1 MRCEPLLPRP
11 GPMTRRMPVLESE
24 LHMPLGQ
31 QIATNLP
38 FLRRYARALTGSQ
51 ATGDAFVRATLEAAL
66 ADEEL
71 KASLEG
77 GRVPLYRA
85 FNKVW
90 SSAYLE
96 LEPAQVSG
104 GEHEAAAQHRLGTI
118 TPLNRQALLL
128 TTLEDFSAAQAAQIM
143 DLETSEVEALVAEAI
158 AEIDREQATQV
169 LIIEDEPLI
178 SMQLEDLVT
187 SIGHE
192 VFGTAATRTQA
203 IQMIGEKMPGLVLAD
218 IQLADGS
225 SGLDAVDDI
234 LAVAKVPVI
243 FITAYPERLLTGDRP
258 EPTYLVTKPFQE
270 KTVRT
275 AISQALFFGSSQPL
289 A

>member
-1 MRCEPLLPRP
+1 M
-11 GPMTRRMPVLESE
+11 S
-24 LHMPLGQ
+24 LGE
-31 QIATNLP
+31 QIAKNLP
-38 FLRRYARALTGSQ
+38 YLRRYARALTGSQ

-66 ADEEL
+66 ADREL
-71 KASLEG
+71 KGSLEG

-85 FNKVW
+85 FNTVW

-96 LEPAQVSG
+96 VPEEDSG
-104 GEHEAAAQHRLGTI
+104 ARAPEDTAGGRLKAI

-128 TTLEDFSAAQAAQIM
+128 TTLEDFSIAETAEIM
-143 DLETSEVEALVAEAI
+143 GLPSDTVEALVQEAVE
-158 AEIDREQATQV
+158 EIDRETTTSV

-178 SMQLEDLVT
+178 SMQLEDLVQ
-187 SIGHE
+187 SLGHE
-192 VFGTAATRTQA
+192 ICGTAATRTQA
-203 IQMIGEKMPGLVLAD
+203 QQVVAEKTPGLVLAD

-234 LAVAKVPVI
+234 LAMGSVPVI

-270 KTVRT
+270 QTVRA
-275 AISQALFFGSSQPL
+275 AISQALFFGSSRPL
-289 A
+289 G

>member
-1 MRCEPLLPRP
+1 M
-11 GPMTRRMPVLESE
+11 S
-24 LHMPLGQ
+24 LGE
-31 QIATNLP
+31 QIAKNLP
-38 FLRRYARALTGSQ
+38 YLRRYARALTGSQ

-66 ADEEL
+66 ADNQL

-96 LEPAQVSG
+96 VADTGGGNGAPEDTASG
-104 GEHEAAAQHRLGTI
+104 RLKSI

-128 TTLEDFSAAQAAQIM
+128 TTLEDFSIDETAEIM
-143 DLETSEVEALVAEAI
+143 EMDPQRVEALVQEAVE
-158 AEIDREQATQV
+158 EIDRESATSV

-178 SMQLEDLVT
+178 SMQLEDLV
-187 SIGHE
+187 SSLGHE
-192 VFGTAATRTQA
+192 ICGTAATRTQA
-203 IQMIGEKMPGLVLAD
+203 QQVVAEHTPGLVLAD

-234 LAVAKVPVI
+234 LAIGSVPVI

-270 KTVRT
+270 QTVRA
-275 AISQALFFGSSQPL
+275 AISQALFFGSSRPL
-289 A
+289 S

>member
-1 MRCEPLLPRP
+1 M
-11 GPMTRRMPVLESE
+11 S
-24 LHMPLGQ
+24 LGE
-31 QIATNLP
+31 QIAKNLP
-38 FLRRYARALTGSQ
+38 YLRRYARALTGSQ
-51 ATGDAFVRATLEAAL
+51 STGDAFVRATLEAAL
-66 ADEEL
+66 ADNDL
-71 KASLEG
+71 KSSLEG

-96 LEPAQVSG
+96 VSDPDG
-104 GEHEAAAQHRLGTI
+104 APRSGEDTASGRLRAI

-128 TTLEDFSAAQAAQIM
+128 TTLEDFSMEEAGDIM
-143 DLETSEVEALVAEAI
+143 GIEASEVEGLVQEAV
-158 AEIDREQATQV
+158 AEIDRETATSV

-178 SMQLEDLVT
+178 SMQLEDLVQ
-187 SIGHE
+187 SLGHE
-192 VFGTAATRTQA
+192 ICGTAATRTQA
-203 IQMIGEKMPGLVLAD
+203 QQVIAEKTPGLVLAD

-234 LAVAKVPVI
+234 LAIGSVPVI

-270 KTVRT
+270 QTVRA
-275 AISQALFFGSSQPL
+275 AISQALFFGSNRPVG
-289 A
+289 

>member
-1 MRCEPLLPRP
+1 MSL
-11 GPMTRRMPVLESE
+11 SE
-24 LHMPLGQ
+24 Q
-31 QIATNLP
+31 VAANLP

-66 ADEEL
+66 ADSNV
-71 KASLEG
+71 KRSLEN
-77 GRVPLYRA
+77 GRIPLYRA

-90 SSAYLE
+90 STGFLDVA
-96 LEPAQVSG
+96 ATDRASG
-104 GEHEAAAQHRLGTI
+104 SEHEAGAQDRLKAI

-128 TTLEDFSAAQAAQIM
+128 TTLEDFTPREAGEIM
-143 DLETSEVEALVAEAI
+143 DLDTSEVERLVAEAI
-158 AEIDREQATQV
+158 AEIDREQATSV

-178 SMQLEDLVT
+178 SMQLEDLV
-187 SIGHE
+187 SSLGHDIA
-192 VFGTAATRTQA
+192 GTAATRTQA
-203 IQMIGEKMPGLVLAD
+203 QEAVAEKTPGLVLAD

-234 LAVAKVPVI
+234 LAITSVPVI

-270 KTVRT
+270 ATVRA
-275 AISQALFFGSSQPL
+275 AISQALFFGSSRPL
-289 A
+289 EDD

>member
-1 MRCEPLLPRP
+1 MSL
-11 GPMTRRMPVLESE
+11 SE
-24 LHMPLGQ
+24 Q
-31 QIATNLP
+31 VAANLP

-66 ADEEL
+66 ADSQL
-71 KASLEG
+71 KQSLEG
-77 GRVPLYRA
+77 GRIPLYRA

-90 SSAYLE
+90 STGFLD
-96 LEPAQVSG
+96 PAATDRASG
-104 GEHEAAAQHRLGTI
+104 TGGDGEHEAGAQDRLKAI

-128 TTLEDFSAAQAAQIM
+128 TTLEDFTPREAAEIM
-143 DLETSEVEALVAEAI
+143 DLETSDVEQLVADAV
-158 AEIDREQATQV
+158 AEIDREQATSV

-178 SMQLEDLVT
+178 SMQLEDLV
-187 SIGHE
+187 SSLGHDIA
-192 VFGTAATRTQA
+192 GTAATRTQVQEA
-203 IQMIGEKMPGLVLAD
+203 VAEKTPGLVLAD

-234 LAVAKVPVI
+234 LAVTSVPVI

-270 KTVRT
+270 ATVRA
-275 AISQALFFGSSQPL
+275 AISQALFFGWRRPL
-289 A
+289 EED

>member
-1 MRCEPLLPRP
+1 M
-11 GPMTRRMPVLESE
+11 S
-24 LHMPLGQ
+24 LGD
-31 QIATNLP
+31 QIAKNLP
-38 FLRRYARALTGSQ
+38 YLRRYARALTGSQ

-66 ADEEL
+66 ADDDL

-90 SSAYLE
+90 SSAYLDVQ
-96 LEPAQVSG
+96 EPAG
-104 GEHEAAAQHRLGTI
+104 DDHETAAQDRLKSI

-128 TTLEDFSAAQAAQIM
+128 TTLEDFSVEQASEIM
-143 DLETSEVEALVAEAI
+143 EVEPSEIESLVQEAVS
-158 AEIDREQATQV
+158 EIDRESSTSV

-187 SIGHE
+187 SLGHE
-192 VFGTAATRTQA
+192 VCGTAATRTQA
-203 IQMIGEKMPGLVLAD
+203 QEVVAQKTPGLVLAD

-234 LAVAKVPVI
+234 LAIDSVPVI

-270 KTVRT
+270 QTVRA
-275 AISQALFFGSSQPL
+275 AISQALFFGSSRPL
-289 A
+289 G

>member
-1 MRCEPLLPRP
+1 M
-11 GPMTRRMPVLESE
+11 S
-24 LHMPLGQ
+24 LGQ
-31 QIATNLP
+31 QIAENLP

-71 KASLEG
+71 KRSLDG
-77 GRVPLYRA
+77 GRIPLYRA
-85 FNKVW
+85 FNKLW
-90 SSAYLE
+90 TSAHE
-96 LEPAQVSG
+96 EEKDSG
-104 GEHEAAAQHRLGTI
+104 DVTGEHEAGAQSKLGAI
-118 TPLNRQALLL
+118 TPLSRQALLL
-128 TTLEDFSAAQAAQIM
+128 TTLEDFTAAQAAQVM
-143 DLETSEVEALVAEAI
+143 DLETSEVEALVSEAL
-158 AEIDREQATQV
+158 ADIDREQSTSV

-192 VFGTAATRTQA
+192 ICGTAATRTQA
-203 IQMIGEKMPGLVLAD
+203 VEAVAEKTPGLVLAD

-234 LAVAKVPVI
+234 LAIDSVPVI

-270 KTVRT
+270 ETVRA
-275 AISQALFFGSSQPL
+275 AISQALFFGSSKPL
-289 A
+289 D

>member
-1 MRCEPLLPRP
+1 MA
-11 GPMTRRMPVLESE
+11 
-24 LHMPLGQ
+24 LGKQ
-31 QIATNLP
+31 VAANLP
-38 FLRRYARALTGSQ
+38 FLRRYARALSGTQS
-51 ATGDAFVRATLEAAL
+51 TGDAFVRATLEAAL

-71 KASLEG
+71 KRSLDD

-85 FNKVW
+85 FHKVW
-90 SSAYLE
+90 SSAFLE
-96 LEPAQVSG
+96 SSPEGARDIPD
-104 GEHEAAAQHRLGTI
+104 GEHEAGAQARLGAI

-128 TTLEDFSAAQAAQIM
+128 TTLEDFSPAQAGQIM
-143 DLETSEVEALVAEAI
+143 DLSTEQVEALVAEAVS
-158 AEIDREQATQV
+158 EIDREQATSV

-187 SIGHE
+187 GLGHE
-192 VFGTAATRTQA
+192 VCGTAATRTQA
-203 IQMIGEKMPGLVLAD
+203 VESVEKPRPGLVLAD

-234 LAVAKVPVI
+234 LAIETVPVI

-270 KTVRT
+270 KTVRA
-275 AISQALFFGSSQPL
+275 AISQALFFGSSRPL
-289 A
+289 

>member
-1 MRCEPLLPRP
+1 M
-11 GPMTRRMPVLESE
+11 S
-24 LHMPLGQ
+24 LGD
-31 QIATNLP
+31 QIAKNLP
-38 FLRRYARALTGSQ
+38 YLRRYARALTGSQ

-66 ADEEL
+66 ADSQL

-90 SSAYLE
+90 SSAYLDVS
-96 LEPAQVSG
+96 EPMDDAG
-104 GEHEAAAQHRLGTI
+104 HEGAAQSRLRSI

-128 TTLEDFSAAQAAQIM
+128 TTLEDFSVEQAANIM
-143 DLETSEVEALVAEAI
+143 DLDPADVEQLVQEAVT
-158 AEIDREQATQV
+158 EIDRESSTSV

-187 SIGHE
+187 SLGHE
-192 VFGTAATRTQA
+192 VCGTAATRTQA
-203 IQMIGEKMPGLVLAD
+203 QEVVAEKTPGLVLAD

-234 LAVAKVPVI
+234 LAIDSVPVI

-270 KTVRT
+270 QTVRA
-275 AISQALFFGSSQPL
+275 AISQALFFGSSRPL
-289 A
+289 G

>member
-1 MRCEPLLPRP
+1 M
-11 GPMTRRMPVLESE
+11 S
-24 LHMPLGQ
+24 LGQ
-31 QIATNLP
+31 QVAANLP

-51 ATGDAFVRATLEAAL
+51 STGDAFVRATLEAAL

-71 KASLEG
+71 KASLDEG
-77 GRVPLYRA
+77 RIPLYRA

-90 SSAYLE
+90 GSAYLAVE
-96 LEPAQVSG
+96 DDAAQGS
-104 GEHEAAAQHRLGTI
+104 HEAGAQTRLGAI
-118 TPLNRQALLL
+118 TPLSRQALLL
-128 TTLEDFSAAQAAQIM
+128 TTLEDFTPAQAAQIM
-143 DLETSEVEALVAEAI
+143 ELETSEIEALVKEAI
-158 AEIDREQATQV
+158 DEIDREQATSV

-178 SMQLEDLVT
+178 SMQLEDLVEAL
-187 SIGHE
+187 GHD

-203 IQMIGEKMPGLVLAD
+203 RELFADKTPGMVLAD

-234 LAVAKVPVI
+234 LAIADVPVI

-270 KTVRT
+270 QTVRA
-275 AISQALFFGSSQPL
+275 AISQALFFGSSKPL
-289 A
+289 R

>member
-1 MRCEPLLPRP
+1 MSIGAE
-11 GPMTRRMPVLESE
+11 VAS
-24 LHMPLGQ
+24 H
-31 QIATNLP
+31 LP

-51 ATGDAFVRATLEAAL
+51 STGDAFVRATLEAAL
-66 ADEEL
+66 ADSDL
-71 KASLEG
+71 ADSLRS

-96 LEPAQVSG
+96 VADERTGQGL
-104 GEHEAAAQHRLGTI
+104 HESAAQDQLRKI

-128 TTLEDFSAAQAAQIM
+128 TTVEDFSPAEAGLIM
-143 DLETSEVEALVAEAI
+143 DVSEDDVARLVQEAI
-158 AEIDREQATQV
+158 DEIERETATSV

-178 SMQLEDLVT
+178 SMQLEDLVR
-187 SIGHE
+187 SLGHDIC
-192 VFGTAATRTQA
+192 GTAATRTQA
-203 IQMIGEKMPGLVLAD
+203 QHIVAENRPGLVLAD

-234 LAVAKVPVI
+234 LAIDSVPVI

-270 KTVRT
+270 DTVRA
-275 AISQALFFGSSQPL
+275 AISQALFFGSSRPL
-289 A
+289 S

>member
-1 MRCEPLLPRP
+1 MSIGEN
-11 GPMTRRMPVLESE
+11 V
-24 LHMPLGQ
+24 
-31 QIATNLP
+31 AANLP
-38 FLRRYARALTGSQ
+38 YLRRYARALTGSQ
-51 ATGDAFVRATLEAAL
+51 QTGDAFVRATLEAAL
-66 ADEEL
+66 ADEDL

-96 LEPAQVSG
+96 VSDRG
-104 GEHEAAAQHRLGTI
+104 TEGADLPREVEADRLQTV

-128 TTLEDFSAAQAAQIM
+128 TTLEDFTIEQSAEIM
-143 DLETSEVEALVAEAI
+143 EMSAEEVEKMVQDAI
-158 AEIDREQATQV
+158 AEIDRESATSV

-178 SMQLEDLVT
+178 SMQLEDLVRGL
-187 SIGHE
+187 GHE
-192 VFGTAATRTQA
+192 ICGTAATRTQA
-203 IQMIGEKMPGLVLAD
+203 QEVVAEKTPGLVLAD

-234 LAVAKVPVI
+234 LSMGSVPVI

-270 KTVRT
+270 ATVRA
-275 AISQALFFGSSQPL
+275 AISQALFFNATHESET

>member
-1 MRCEPLLPRP
+1 M
-11 GPMTRRMPVLESE
+11 S
-24 LHMPLGQ
+24 LGD
-31 QIATNLP
+31 QIAKNLP
-38 FLRRYARALTGSQ
+38 YLRRYARALTGSQ

-66 ADEEL
+66 ADEDL

-90 SSAYLE
+90 GSAYME
-96 LEPAQVSG
+96 TPDSG
-104 GEHEAAAQHRLGTI
+104 SDFSGHEEAASGRLKAI
-118 TPLNRQALLL
+118 TPMNRQALLL
-128 TTLEDFSAAQAAQIM
+128 TTLEDFSTDQAAEIM
-143 DLETSEVEALVAEAI
+143 EVSEEDIEKLVQEAVE
-158 AEIDREQATQV
+158 EIDRETSTEV

-187 SIGHE
+187 SLGHQIC
-192 VFGTAATRTQA
+192 GTAATRTQA
-203 IQMIGEKMPGLVLAD
+203 QEVVAEKTPGLVLAD

-234 LAVAKVPVI
+234 LAIGSVPVI

-270 KTVRT
+270 QTVRA
-275 AISQALFFGSSQPL
+275 AISQALFFGSSRPL